1 MRMGLLAAGLLGLCW
16 TAPLAAAQT
25 VAVGSQYD
33 TTHIYVAPGDLDR
46 FVASFLAT
54 FGGKSTPQAIVT
66 VTPTPS
72 ETLSQLLVTP
82 YGLASVFGYRTP
94 IPYPFGAER
103 TGYLVRDMDEAV
115 QAARAAGAEV
125 IVAPFRDPIG
135 RDAII
140 VWPGGVTM
148 QLYWHFKAPS
158 YPPLTEAPENRIYL
172 SPDAADAFT
181 RDFLRFAG
189 GHVVSDEQAAPG
201 AAIGRPDATFRR
213 IRLATGF
220 GPQLLLVSDGHLPY
234 PYGRETTGYGVP
246 NLAQTLTRAQASG
259 ATVLVAPHDVG
270 TGQSA
275 IIAFPGGYIAE
286 IHSGP

>member
-1 MRMGLLAAGLLGLCW
+1 MRIGLLAAGMLALCW
-16 TAPLAAAQT
+16 TVPLAAAQT
-25 VAVGSQYD
+25 VAVGPQYD
-33 TTHIYVAPGDLDR
+33 TSHIYVAPGDLDR

-72 ETLSQLLVTP
+72 ETSSQLLVTP
-82 YGLASVFGYRTP
+82 YGLASVFGFRTP

-103 TGYLVRDMDEAV
+103 TGYLVRDLDVAV
-115 QAARAAGAEV
+115 QAARAAGADV
-125 IVAPFRDPIG
+125 VVAPFRDPIG

-140 VWPGGVTM
+140 SWPGGVTM

-158 YPPLTEAPENRIYL
+158 YPPLVEAPENRIYL
-172 SPDAADAFT
+172 SPDAADDFI

-189 GHVVSDEQAAPG
+189 GRVVSDEHAASG
-201 AAIGRPDATFRR
+201 AAIGRPDTTFRR
-213 IRLATGF
+213 IRLATDF
-220 GPQLLLVSDGHLPY
+220 GPQLLLVSDGQLPY

-246 NLAQTLTRAQASG
+246 DLTETLARASASG
-259 ATVLVAPHDVG
+259 ATVLVAPHEVG

-275 IIAFPGGYIAE
+275 MIAFPGGYIAE
-286 IHSGP
+286 IHSVQ